1 MHQVFCN
8 VSCVLL
14 HSNQPQNIQQANA
27 IMDYS
32 LDAAS
37 HAMRVSVNRIFVVSP
52 GALIFYRY
60 MLMDVPFV
68 SNLLLLHNNRQA
80 LVDYNLRRENQ
91 RRKTFN
97 YQVGQSVFELY
108 PSPNKLI
115 TRAHGPYRIE

>member
-1 MHQVFCN
+1 
-8 VSCVLL
+8 
-14 HSNQPQNIQQANA
+14 
-27 IMDYS
+27 
-32 LDAAS
+32 
-37 HAMRVSVNRIFVVSP
+37 
-52 GALIFYRY
+52 

-91 RRKTFN
+91 KRKTFN

>member
-1 MHQVFCN
+1 MHQVFGN
-8 VSCVLL
+8 VLCVLL

-91 RRKTFN
+91 QRKTFN